1 MSGQVFQFKEFGQF
15 VRHEVAE
22 VDRFYENLRYV
33 TLLYFY
39 LAEDEEAV
47 TDELSAVL
55 RVCDAIFH
63 QDGHFLMVLPGTD
76 KEGGLHVG
84 TLLAE
89 AFGKPVHEVA
99 ATWPED
105 GDDAETLV
113 DALAEYARGRNHQ
126 DIQALLF
133 SIR

>member
-1 MSGQVFQFKEFGQF
+1 MSGQVFPFEEFGQF

-22 VDRFYENLRYV
+22 VDRFYENLRHV

-39 LAEDEEAV
+39 LPETEEAV

-55 RVCDAIFH
+55 RICDGIFH
-63 QDGHFLMVLPGTD
+63 REGHFLLILPGTD

-84 TLLAE
+84 TLLEE

-99 ATWPED
+99 STWPED
-105 GDDAETLV
+105 GADAEAV
-113 DALAEYARGRNHQ
+113 IDALSDYARGRNHQ
-126 DIQALLF
+126 DIQNLLAA
-133 SIR
+133 IR